1 MVTEV
6 FKMPKGKLHKPLALG
21 EAKRY
26 STGSSVALQ
35 SLPDPTL
42 TELHT
47 DCDTYMYMS
56 KVQ

>member
-1 MVTEV
+1 
-6 FKMPKGKLHKPLALG
+6 MPKGQLHKPLTLG

-42 TELHT
+42 PELNT
-47 DCDTYMYMS
+47 DCRTYMYIS
-56 KVQ
+56 KDQ